1 MTRYRDEALGAAL
14 RALESPDHAPGFY
27 ADLHRRL
34 GEERVARRADV
45 RRRRIARRSG
55 LRWGARVVFTAA
67 VAAAVWLVAGL
78 PDDEPVPEVIRPELA
93 AGEIQAK
100 VRTALAGAETLTGEL
115 VVRGRSYENAYG
127 WDEPV
132 RWRFALTS
140 RGDLRLRGLTLR
152 DAMTYDA
159 GRGVQR
165 SLNPSASL
173 GGEGPLFAAERT
185 GVAPG
190 PPDPGPTDDHLQR
203 DFGAFVRALLAAD
216 EPDVREATYDG
227 RAAWQLDVRAPVS
240 RLVPE
245 TSGDGFSI
253 WVDQE
258 TGIPV
263 RVVERKNGRVL
274 DELRI
279 EKLVVDEPL
288 ARRMFTLPFPEHGE
302 IMRSDEGFRRL
313 ELAEVAGTVGYDPL
327 VPAWLP
333 EGYELAEVAA
343 APGVGVPTGVEAA
356 NPPST
361 DVVSLAYRRGLDR
374 FLVTTRLR
382 HVSGFAD
389 VWSDPLPTGEGYRDR
404 PEPVRLRRGALSGVE
419 ANLLVVPRNTPHMWA
434 LADELVVTV
443 SGDLSRTELVRVA
456 ESLAAAP

>member
-1 MTRYRDEALGAAL
+1 VTRYRDEQLGAAL
-14 RALESPDHAPGFY
+14 RALETPAHGPGFY

-34 GEERVARRADV
+34 GQERAARRAAV
-45 RRRRIARRSG
+45 RRRWIARRGG
-55 LRWGARVVFTAA
+55 LRWGVRIAFAA
-67 VAAAVWLVAGL
+67 AAATAVWLVAGL
-78 PDDEPVPEVIRPELA
+78 PDDERVPPVIRPELA
-93 AGEIQAK
+93 AAEIQAK

-127 WDEPV
+127 WEEPV
-132 RWRFALTS
+132 RWRFALTA
-140 RGDLRLRGLTLR
+140 RGDLRLTGLTLR
-152 DAMTYDA
+152 DNMTYDA

-173 GGEGPLFAAERT
+173 GGEGPLFAAERS

-203 DFGAFVRALLAAD
+203 DFGAFVRALLAAND
-216 EPDVREATYDG
+216 PGVRETTHDG
-227 RAAWQLDVRAPVS
+227 RPAWQLEVRAQVS

-245 TSGDGFSI
+245 SSGDRFSI
-253 WVDQE
+253 WVDQQ

-263 RVVERKNGRVL
+263 RVVEQKGGRVL

-279 EKLVVDEPL
+279 EKLVVDQPL
-288 ARRMFTLPFPEHGE
+288 PRRLFTLPFPEGGE
-302 IMRSDEGFRRL
+302 ITRSDEGFRRV
-313 ELAEVAGTVGYDPL
+313 ELGEVAGAVGYDPL

-333 EGYELAEVAA
+333 AGYELAEVAV
-343 APGVGVPTGVEAA
+343 APGSGVPTGVEGG

-389 VWSDPLPTGEGYRDR
+389 VWSDPLATGEGIRDR
-404 PEPVRLRRGALSGVE
+404 PEPVRLQRGALSGVE
-419 ANLLVVPRNTPHMWA
+419 ANLLIVPRNTPHIWA

-443 SGDLSRTELVRVA
+443 SGDLSRTQLVRVA
-456 ESLAAAP
+456 ESLVVEP